1 MLLVRDLVM
10 RGAVKN
16 DTAIRLL
23 SSLPFNVH
31 QPSEE
36 LLMDLE
42 VVADEVHSAN
52 CNLKTAVHS

>member
-1 MLLVRDLVM
+1 M

-31 QPSEE
+31 QPSEQ
-36 LLMDLE
+36 LLTDLE
-42 VVADEVHSAN
+42 VVADKLHTADCE
-52 CNLKTAVHS
+52 LMMAVHS